1 VTWHHLPQQQQRGVR
16 VRRPGEPPAD
26 AVAGREAQD
35 HETADIQTSPTGEPD
50 AEIDYPADPIERR
63 TGDNT
68 PSAPRP
74 RVEWD
79 TIVEP
84 ERVDERDNEGD

>member
-1 VTWHHLPQQQQRGVR
+1 MWHLLPQQQQRGAR
-16 VRRPGEPPAD
+16 IPRPGEPPAD

-35 HETADIQTSPTGEPD
+35 HETADIQTSPTGEP
-50 AEIDYPADPIERR
+50 AAGIDHPADPIDRR

-74 RVEWD
+74 HVDWD

-84 ERVDERDNEGD
+84 ERVADRDEEQGD